1 MNRRFRWITEGAA
14 YLYCA
19 APGKGADHLRGQIVT
34 ALRVPRAGAKPSNVL
49 VQFPCGAQ
57 HIVPLG
63 TLKKVKA

>member
-1 MNRRFRWITEGAA
+1 MRRFRWITEGES

-49 VQFPCGAQ
+49 VQFPGGAQ